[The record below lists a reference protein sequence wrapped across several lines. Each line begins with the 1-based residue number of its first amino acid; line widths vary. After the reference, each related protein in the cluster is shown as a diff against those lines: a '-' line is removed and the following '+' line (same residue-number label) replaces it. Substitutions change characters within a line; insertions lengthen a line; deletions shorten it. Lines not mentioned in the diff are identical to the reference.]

1 MANSIDLATLAV
13 GAALGYGLKS
23 EIKSAGTIARN
34 ALLAGIAGAAMTAAA
49 EQAKSQESESQSQG
63 QANGGTANGN

>member
-1 MANSIDLATLAV
+1 MANTIDLATLAV

-49 EQAKSQESESQSQG
+49 EQAQKTKSKD
-63 QANGGTANGN
+63 NGDKKDGN

>member
-1 MANSIDLATLAV
+1 MANTIDLATLAV

-49 EQAKSQESESQSQG
+49 EQAKSQTQTETESQGTQG
-63 QANGGTANGN
+63 GEKNGN

>member
-49 EQAKSQESESQSQG
+49 QQSEG
-63 QANGGTANGN
+63 KKETKKDGH

>member
-1 MANSIDLATLAV
+1 MANTIDLATLAV

-49 EQAKSQESESQSQG
+49 EQAKDQSESKDKKE
-63 QANGGTANGN
+63 TKNGN

>member
-49 EQAKSQESESQSQG
+49 EQAKDQSESEG
-63 QANGGTANGN
+63 KKETKKDGN

>member
-49 EQAKSQESESQSQG
+49 EQAKKTESQG
-63 QANGGTANGN
+63 QDNGDKKDGN

>member
-1 MANSIDLATLAV
+1 MANSIDIATLCV

-34 ALLAGIAGAAMTAAA
+34 ALLAGIAGAAVTAAA
-49 EQAKSQESESQSQG
+49 EQAKAKAED
-63 QANGGTANGN
+63 QANGEKKDGN

>member
-1 MANSIDLATLAV
+1 MANTIDLATLAV

-49 EQAKSQESESQSQG
+49 QEAKAQETESQQD
-63 QANGGTANGN
+63 QNGGTKNGN